1 MMKRVTIL
9 FFLLLSALLLSACS
23 GQYVAL
29 RLPDS
34 VLPPVSADVV
44 ITPLGDLAESSGGV
58 DISLEIRNDGAETIR
73 FVWRESPAG
82 VSFALMKYHNGAWE
96 FRRPAAVATAST
108 EPMTLLPGET
118 RTVTLRPNQSVGSF
132 GKGSYR
138 FYCFFTPAE
147 APETLLC
154 AYYAFER

>member
-1 MMKRVTIL
+1 MKRVTIL

-23 GQYVAL
+23 GQYETF
-29 RLPDS
+29 RIPESD
-34 VLPPVSADVV
+34 LPPVSADVV
-44 ITPLGDLAESSGGV
+44 ITPLGNIAESSGGV

-73 FVWRESPAG
+73 FVWQESPAG
-82 VSFALMKYHNGAWE
+82 VSFTLMKYHNGAWE
-96 FRRPAAVATAST
+96 FRRPAAVAMAST

-118 RTVTLRPNQSVGSF
+118 RTVTLRPNQWVGSF

-138 FYCFFTPAE
+138 VYCFFTPAE